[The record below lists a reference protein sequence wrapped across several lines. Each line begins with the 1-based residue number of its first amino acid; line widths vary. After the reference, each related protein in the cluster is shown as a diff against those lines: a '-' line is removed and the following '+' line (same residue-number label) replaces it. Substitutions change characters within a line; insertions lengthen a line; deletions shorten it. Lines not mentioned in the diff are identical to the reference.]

1 MCPQENNQIFQPAR
15 NEQFD
20 NDTKL
25 LTPAQLANRL
35 QVPTGWVYRHARE
48 LGVYR
53 LGKYLRFSWTTV
65 LKAISA
71 RELAAEPNRNSD
83 GHMLSFP
90 DELPTQAS
98 PYKRG

>member
-1 MCPQENNQIFQPAR
+1 MKED
-15 NEQFD
+15 EV
-20 NDTKL
+20 L
-25 LTPAQLANRL
+25 LTPQEVATRL
-35 QVPTGWVYRHARE
+35 QVKPGWVYRHARK
-48 LGVYR
+48 LGAYH